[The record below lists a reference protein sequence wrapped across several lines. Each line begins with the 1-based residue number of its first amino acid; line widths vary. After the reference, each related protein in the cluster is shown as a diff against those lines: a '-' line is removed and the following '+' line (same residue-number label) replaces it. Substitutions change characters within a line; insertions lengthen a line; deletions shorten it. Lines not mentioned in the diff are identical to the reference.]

1 MKKILT
7 IAVIALTLSACNDNK
22 KQEKALQ
29 QQILDFHDKVMGD
42 DEKAMVNKM
51 KLDTL
56 IHKADSLKT
65 DKQQLSQLSTQLIK
79 ADDAMSDWMKGFS
92 LDYTGKSH
100 DEIMTY
106 LQQQQVKVKQVDSV
120 LVDATTASAAYLD
133 KIKKK

>member
-1 MKKILT
+1 
-7 IAVIALTLSACNDNK
+7 
-22 KQEKALQ
+22 
-29 QQILDFHDKVMGD
+29 MGD
-42 DEKAMVNKM
+42 DEKAVVNKM

-106 LQQQQVKVKQVDSV
+106 LQQQQVKVKQVDSM

>member
-1 MKKILT
+1 MKKILP
-7 IAVIALTLSACNDNK
+7 IAIIALSLTACNDDK

-42 DEKAMVNKM
+42 DEKAVVNKM

-65 DKQQLSQLSTQLIK
+65 DKQEMSKLSTQLIK

-100 DEIMTY
+100 DQVMTY
-106 LQQQQVKVKQVDSV
+106 LQQQEGKVKQVDSM
-120 LVDATTASAAYLD
+120 LVGATVASSAYLD
-133 KIKKK
+133 QIKK